1 MRSHLRYTKQEKR
14 GIFFLLLLIT
24 GIQSG
29 YYFFASHSNQDDSSK
44 FIVDS
49 IAIHYIDSVK
59 RSQPLKTEW
68 FTRPFNPNYLND
80 YKGYLLGLSP
90 DELDRL
96 YSFREKGNFVNSAK
110 EFQKV
115 TLISDSLLTCLS
127 PYFKFPDFTR
137 IANNKK
143 SVRKEIQKVIDLNS
157 ATEEELRS
165 ISGIG
170 AVLSARILKFRKSL
184 GGFLDE
190 EQLYD
195 VYGLEPQVAQRAMK
209 KFKVLVKPAITKI
222 NINTASV
229 EEISNLVYIKRNL
242 AERIIA
248 YRNEVGKFD
257 SMPQLTKIEDFPATK
272 IHRIALYL
280 AL

>member
-1 MRSHLRYTKQEKR
+1 MRSHLRFTKQEKR
-14 GIFFLLLLIT
+14 GILFLLLLIV
-24 GIQSG
+24 GLQSG
-29 YYFFASHSNQDDSSK
+29 YYFFASQSNQDASPK
-44 FIVDS
+44 FVVDT

-59 RSQPLKTEW
+59 RSQLIKKKPVI
-68 FTRPFNPNYLND
+68 RAFNPNFFND
-80 YKGYLLGLSP
+80 YKGYQLGLSP
-90 DELDRL
+90 EELDRL
-96 YSFREKGNFVNSAK
+96 YSFREKGTFVNSAN

-115 TLISDSLLTCLS
+115 TLISDSLLLQIS

-143 SVRKEIQKVIDLNS
+143 PVRKEIEKVIDLNS

-170 AVLSARILKFRKSL
+170 LVLSGRILKFRRSL

-195 VYGLEPQVAQRAMK
+195 VYGLEPHVAQRAMK
-209 KFKVLVKPAITKI
+209 KFKVLVKPAITEI
-222 NINTASV
+222 NINTASA
-229 EEISNLVYIKRNL
+229 EEISSLVYIKRNL
-242 AERIIA
+242 AERIVA

-257 SMPQLTKIEDFPATK
+257 SITQLTKIEDFPITK